1 MLQIHFDAAA
11 AVLPVEEVVVA
22 AMNMNERRP
31 ERSATKATSAPD
43 LLHQHD
49 DDESPRVRNTA
60 VSRDEGWS
68 LFDNIVTLPPSPD
81 ECRKVVRQSTVR
93 YRCYTPLLNLIDNR
107 IQ

>member
-68 LFDNIVTLPPSPD
+68 LFDNIYLLPFPLPPTNA
-81 ECRKVVRQSTVR
+81 EK
-93 YRCYTPLLNLIDNR
+93 
-107 IQ
+107 

>member
-49 DDESPRVRNTA
+49 YDESPRVRNTA

-68 LFDNIVTLPPSPD
+68 LFDNICYPSPFP
-81 ECRKVVRQSTVR
+81 RQMPKSRST
-93 YRCYTPLLNLIDNR
+93 IDG
-107 IQ
+107 IDATHPYLT